1 MKEMGAKKSERYG
14 MTGYERIQRYRMRK
28 VAQGQQRVD
37 IFLPPDA
44 WLLLDEMGGTRSEA
58 ITDSIR
64 CSARLYTPE
73 WEEVFL
79 LFRQG
84 KIRAVR

>member
-1 MKEMGAKKSERYG
+1 
-14 MTGYERIQRYRMRK
+14 MRK
-28 VAQGQQRVD
+28 REKGYQRMD
-37 IFLPPDA
+37 IYLPFDA